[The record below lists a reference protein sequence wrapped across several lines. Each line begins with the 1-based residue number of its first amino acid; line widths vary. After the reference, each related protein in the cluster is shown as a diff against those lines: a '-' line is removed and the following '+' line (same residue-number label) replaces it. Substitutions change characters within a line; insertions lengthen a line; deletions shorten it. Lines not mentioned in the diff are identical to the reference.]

1 MNKLYVLFA
10 LLIFFQVSAQEKPD
24 PVTLEPG
31 SKAIDFNLKG
41 VDGKMYSLNSFK
53 DAKVLVIIFSA
64 PHCPTAQA
72 YEDRIITLQNDFRR
86 QGVQVVKINPNYP
99 QAVCLEEMGYSD
111 MGDSFEDM
119 VQRAKDKEYNF
130 PFLFDGE
137 TEKTSIAYGPA
148 VTPHAYVFD
157 INRILR
163 YVGRIDDNEK
173 PGTARQHDLRN
184 AVEAVLAG
192 KEVPVA
198 QTKVFGCSVKWS
210 WKGDWRKKLDTDWAK
225 KEVPLE
231 DLTVD
236 GLKSL
241 VKNDSDKLRLI
252 NVWATWCGPCV
263 AEFDDLV
270 DTYRMYM
277 GRDFEMY
284 TISTDRADRKGKVK
298 EFLQNKQSAINNN
311 YIFATDNKYDLIDN
325 LDPEWRGEI
334 PYTVLV
340 EPGGKIVYRS
350 SGGIKFLELRKAIVE
365 NNLIGRYY

>member
-10 LLIFFQVSAQEKPD
+10 LMIFFNVSAQEQPD
-24 PVTLEPG
+24 PPTMEPG
-31 SKAIDFNLKG
+31 SKAIDFNLRG

-72 YEDRIITLQNDFRR
+72 YEDRIIALQNDYRK

-99 QAVCLEEMGYSD
+99 QAVCLEELGYSD

-119 VQRAKDKEYNF
+119 VIRAKDKEYNF

-157 INRILR
+157 GTRILR

-173 PGTARQHDLRN
+173 MGAAKQHDLKN

-198 QTKVFGCSVKWS
+198 QTKVFGCSVKWR
-210 WKGDWRKKLDTDWAK
+210 WKGDWRKKLDADWAK
-225 KEVPLE
+225 KEVPLD

-236 GLKSL
+236 GLKQL
-241 VKNDSDKLRLI
+241 MKNDSDKLRLI

-263 AEFDDLV
+263 AEFDELV

-284 TISTDRADRKGKVK
+284 TISTDRPDRKVKVK

-311 YIFATDNKYDLIDN
+311 YIFTSDNKYDLIDN

-340 EPGGKIVYRS
+340 EPGGKIVYRIG
-350 SGGIKFLELRKAIVE
+350 GGIKFLPLRKAIVE
-365 NNLIGRYY
+365 NPLIGRYY